1 MDSLYPTDKGA
12 GEVRKQAMSAEETNH
27 IPIVVSFDS
36 LEEFQKEYS
45 QNIANGGIFV
55 PSTEPLEMRDAVKVC
70 LDLSFSGEVVE
81 ILGEVVS
88 IVPGAYPGV
97 AVQFTE
103 SASEIRSRLSHTA
116 GIGSQ
121 REAGEDGSVDGGWR
135 AAARYPIHI
144 CVHIKT
150 KNKILIG
157 QTVNLSRSGTLLV
170 LEGNKVVKVGSKM
183 DMILVQPIGGGELV
197 VPGTVVRHVGIDG
210 GRTAMGI
217 TFDWS
222 DEECQV
228 VTQFIE
234 ALEAGECSGKR
245 ADIQGHIGSVGLAT
259 VLQML
264 TSCSTSGTVVIR
276 RSGEEGQVVFDDG
289 KFLQVHLGDATGT
302 EALNSLCA
310 WRDGHFSYRTQID
323 LNSDKQDKPLS
334 IDGAIFEAM
343 AHIDEVGR
351 TDTLTFS
358 PSAKLTLAADLDTV
372 SSIKGRVE
380 EALIELAQA
389 TFEVGG
395 VLDIIPESEEVIYAT
410 LSKLIEQGVIKL
422 ED

>member
-1 MDSLYPTDKGA
+1 MDPPRAADEYA
-12 GEVRKQAMSAEETNH
+12 GEVRKPDMSADDSNH

-55 PSTEPLEMRDAVKVC
+55 PSEEPLSLRDAVKVC
-70 LDLSFSGEVVE
+70 LDLTFSGEIIE

-88 IVPGAYPGV
+88 LVPGKHPGV

-103 SASEIRSRLSHTA
+103 SAAEIRSRLGHSA
-116 GIGSQ
+116 GIGSK
-121 REAGEDGSVDGGWR
+121 READDEADGGWR
-135 AAARYPIHI
+135 AAARYPIRV
-144 CVHIKT
+144 CVHIQT
-150 KNKILIG
+150 KNKMLFG
-157 QTVNLSRSGTLLV
+157 QTENLSRSGTLLM
-170 LEGNKVVKVGSKM
+170 LEGNKVVKVGSELT
-183 DMILVQPIGGGELV
+183 MILVQPVGDGELT

-210 GRTAMGI
+210 GRTGMGI

-222 DEECQV
+222 DEECQA
-228 VTQFIE
+228 VTQFIGT
-234 ALEAGECSGKR
+234 LEAGESSGKR

-276 RSGEEGQVVFDDG
+276 RADQEGQVVFDDG
-289 KFLQVHLGDATGT
+289 KFLQVHLGDARGT
-302 EALNSLCA
+302 EALNRLCA
-310 WRDGHFSYRTQID
+310 WSDGNFSYRTQID
-323 LNSDKQDKPLS
+323 LNSGKQDKPLS

-351 TDTLTFS
+351 SDVQTFS
-358 PSAKLTLAADLDTV
+358 PSAKLTLAAEMDV
-372 SSIKGRVE
+372 AGSIKGRVE
-380 EALIELAQA
+380 EALVELAQA
-389 TFEVGG
+389 NFEVSG
-395 VLDIIPESEEVIYAT
+395 VLDIIPESEDVIYAT
-410 LSKLIEQGVIKL
+410 LSKLVEQGVIKL